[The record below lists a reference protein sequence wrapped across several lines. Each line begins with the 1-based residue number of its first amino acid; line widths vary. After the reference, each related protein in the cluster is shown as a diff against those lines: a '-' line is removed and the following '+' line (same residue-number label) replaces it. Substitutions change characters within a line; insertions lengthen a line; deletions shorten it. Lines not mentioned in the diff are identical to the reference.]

1 LFLKDYNKKIT
12 MRKCALVT
20 GGSRGIG
27 RAIAIQLAKDHSYHI
42 IVNYSSNET
51 AVNETVEII
60 TEAGGSAETLQ
71 FKVQNYAEVLGKLS
85 TWKDNNPEDSIELLV
100 NNAGITKD
108 NLLLWMGEDDW
119 NDVVDISLKGFYNV
133 TNIVLQ
139 DMIRLRN
146 GRIINIASISGLK
159 GNSGQTNYSA
169 AKGGLIAATK
179 SLAQEVARRGIT
191 VNAIAPGFI
200 HSDMTKDLPEKELK
214 KFIPLRRFG
223 KAEEIA
229 HLVSFISSDKAAYI
243 TGEVINING
252 GIYS

>member
-1 LFLKDYNKKIT
+1 

-27 RAIAIQLAKDHSYHI
+27 KGIAIQLSQDHSYHI
-42 IVNYSSNET
+42 IINYFSNEV
-51 AVNETVEII
+51 AANETSAIIIENGGTAEIM
-60 TEAGGSAETLQ
+60 Q
-71 FKVQNYAEVLGKLS
+71 FDVANNKEVLSKLNS
-85 TWKDNNPEDSIELLV
+85 WKENNPNDSIEVLI

-108 NLLLWMGEDDW
+108 NLLLWMEEDDW
-119 NDVVDISLKGFYNV
+119 NNVVDISLKGFYNV
-133 TNIVLQ
+133 TNVVLQ
-139 DMIRLRN
+139 DMIKLRK

-159 GNSGQTNYSA
+159 GNTGQTNYSA
-169 AKGGLIAATK
+169 AKGGLIAASK
-179 SLAQEVARRGIT
+179 ALAQEVARRGIT

-223 KAEEIA
+223 KVEEVA
-229 HLVSFISSDKAAYI
+229 HLVSFIASDKAAYI
-243 TGEVINING
+243 TAEVINING

>member
-1 LFLKDYNKKIT
+1 
-12 MRKCALVT
+12 MRKCALIT
-20 GGSRGIG
+20 GASRGIG
-27 RAIAIQLAKDHSYHI
+27 KAIAIQLAKDHSYHI
-42 IVNYSSNET
+42 LINYSANTIAANET
-51 AVNETVEII
+51 KDQII
-60 TEAGGSAETLQ
+60 MEGGSSEVIQ
-71 FKVQNYAEVLGKLS
+71 FNVQDRLEVSNKLMK
-85 TWKDNNPEDSIELLV
+85 WKKNNPDDIVEVLV

-108 NLLLWMGEDDW
+108 NLLLWMNDDEW
-119 NDVVDISLKGFYNV
+119 GSVLDVSLKGFYNV
-133 TNIVLQ
+133 TNTILQ

-169 AKGGLIAATK
+169 AKGGLIAASK
-179 SLAQEVARRGIT
+179 SLSQELARRGIT

-223 KAEEIA
+223 TAEEVA
-229 HLVSFISSDKAAYI
+229 HLVSFIASDKAAYI

>member
-1 LFLKDYNKKIT
+1 MK
-12 MRKCALVT
+12 KCALVT

-51 AVNETVEII
+51 AANETVAII
-60 TEAGGSAETLQ
+60 AEAGGSAVALQ
-71 FKVQNYAEVLGKLS
+71 FKVQNHTEVLSKLS
-85 TWKDNNPEDSIELLV
+85 TWKDNNPEASIEVLV

-108 NLLLWMGEDDW
+108 NLLLWMEEDDW
-119 NDVVDISLKGFYNV
+119 NDVVDISLRGFYNV

-139 DMIRLRN
+139 DMIKLRK
-146 GRIINIASISGLK
+146 GRIVNIASISGLK